1 MAEGRQSIVIYK
13 KTDFD
18 VATITLNYLPI
29 LTALKNREYDGRFK
43 KGTRIRTVQI
53 INVAS
58 LALRP
63 QLMGLRNKGC
73 TINLTPQLIA
83 QYNTYDF

>member
-1 MAEGRQSIVIYK
+1 MAEGNQSLVIYK

-18 VATITLNYLPI
+18 VAVARLNYIPI
-29 LTALKNREYDGRFK
+29 LIALKNREYDGRFK

-83 QYNTYDF
+83 QYNTYDL